1 MKNALIPAEEERDS
15 REFAKAF
22 YPKGFVAVN
31 GDIVS
36 TTMTVKQYRRGKIVK
51 TSASIIVNKVT
62 NIRGFDST
70 AQRLQGKV

>member
-31 GDIVS
+31 GDMVT
-36 TTMTVKQYRRGKIVK
+36 TTMTVKQYRNGKIVK
-51 TSASIIVNKVT
+51 TSASVIVNKVI
-62 NIRGFDST
+62 NRGINVT
-70 AQRLQGKV
+70 AERLQGKV